1 MKGCFVVKKTL
12 KLLAVLLSFVLVL
25 TSFAACGE
33 KKTDKDE
40 EETKKESVEQTTEK
54 VKGDATHDGKL
65 IATWDVDVEVPLDEG
80 MEPVSVK
87 ATMEFAE
94 DGTYKT
100 TIDEESVKDM
110 IIQMFVTMFGLS
122 SEEDFVAFVESQG
135 MTMDDFMKEAMA
147 EFAGE
152 GSFTTTGTW
161 TTDGN
166 GNLTQVSVDSET
178 GEEETEVC
186 KYTVSEDGNKVT
198 LTYTDEE
205 SGEEQTLNLTK
216 KK

>member
-1 MKGCFVVKKTL
+1 MKKAM
-12 KLLAVLLSFVLVL
+12 KLLAIFLCLALVL
-25 TSFAACGE
+25 ASFAACGDKAKDSDE
-33 KKTDKDE
+33 KNE
-40 EETKKESVEQTTEK
+40 EETKEKVTEV

-65 IATWDVDVEVPLDEG
+65 IAAWDVDVEIPLDEG
-80 MEPVSVK
+80 MEPVAIK

-94 DGTYKT
+94 DGTFNMT
-100 TIDEESVKDM
+100 FDEESVKDM
-110 IIQMFVTMFGLS
+110 IVQMFCAMFGLS
-122 SEEDFVAFVESQG
+122 SEEEFVAFIESQG

-147 EFAGE
+147 EFSDE
-152 GSFTTTGTW
+152 NESEITGTW
-161 TTDGN
+161 TTDGK
-166 GNLTQVSVDSET
+166 GNLTQVSVDSES

-205 SGEEQTLNLTK
+205 SGEEQTINLTK